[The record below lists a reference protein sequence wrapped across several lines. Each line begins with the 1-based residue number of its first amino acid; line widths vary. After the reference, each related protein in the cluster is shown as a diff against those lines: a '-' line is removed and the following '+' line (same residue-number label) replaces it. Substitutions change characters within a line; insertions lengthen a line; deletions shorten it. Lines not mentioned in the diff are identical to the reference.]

1 MLIKTAVTTLMLL
14 LKAIV
19 LWILVNF
26 IGAEDDEQESLF
38 ISFLKTFIIT
48 LVITFLSFLFNQIN
62 LQGFY
67 SSMFSN
73 SLKFS
78 VPVISFFTIKFV
90 YKLSWK
96 TSFIILLLWGFFQ
109 FLLGFLEA
117 KILGFH
123 K

>member
-26 IGAEDDEQESLF
+26 IGAEDDEQESLLL
-38 ISFLKTFIIT
+38 SFLKTFIIT

-73 SLKFS
+73 SLKIF